1 MNQRLLLVACVA
13 MAVSSQALAAEYRQ
27 TFKRPAADVYAALVG
42 SLPGLGYK
50 VKSQNDELMRVSVSA
65 PMSAW
70 SFGENMSIAVVEDGP
85 DRSVIEVDGELKMSS
100 NILAKGRVMKHFDR
114 IVMAVSDKLK
124 ASSNGPP

>member
-13 MAVSSQALAAEYRQ
+13 MAVSSHAYAAEYRQ
-27 TFKRPAADVYAALVG
+27 TFKRPAADVYAALAG

-124 ASSNGPP
+124 ATTP